1 MLKHQL
7 TNVCPKTIQSDE
19 ERLLHPNFELSCS
32 LLICSQEII
41 HRLLWRLFQCPQ
53 FS

>member
-7 TNVCPKTIQSDE
+7 TYVCPKTVQSDE
-19 ERLLHPNFELSCS
+19 ERLIHPNFELSGS
-32 LLICSQEII
+32 LLNCSQKII

-53 FS
+53 LS